1 MYDRGEPRFIGRI
14 RLLDDLAQ
22 SIETLQERIKA
33 HGKSIGDYESRT
45 RVTLIDPMLCALGWE
60 VSDPSRV
67 QIEPRAANGW
77 ADYALLGSNGRP
89 VVYIEAKALSVT
101 KPPVLQTVSYAV
113 AENTESAVKV
123 AYCAWTNGDEWAV
136 FDVFR
141 QDAVT
146 RVSLSREDSAKC
158 ALKLLCLWRRSLMDG
173 SMDMPVEPIIDLEPP
188 SIIEP
193 VGALPMPISHT
204 DARWLTLTAKFAAT
218 GSPHPKAIRMPDGA
232 EKTLK
237 SWRGILLET
246 ALWLY
251 DRGLL
256 TKENCRIQMGA
267 TRLLF
272 SPNGKHSTGT
282 PFHYPIPVGNTGIQM
297 EGNVEPDQFVSN
309 TRKMLEQFGQDPS
322 NVHLKLV
329 N

>member
-67 QIEPRAANGW
+67 QIEPRTANGW

-89 VVYIEAKALSVT
+89 VVFIEAKALSVT
-101 KPPVLQTVSYAV
+101 RPPVLQTVSYAV

-146 RVSLSREDSAKC
+146 RVSLAREDPAKC

-173 SMDMPVEPIIDLEPP
+173 SMDMPVEPVIDLEPP
-188 SIIEP
+188 PIITP
-193 VGALPMPISHT
+193 SSTLPMVISPT
-204 DARWLTLTAKFAAT
+204 DTQWLPLTAKFSSK
-218 GSPHPKAIRMPDGA
+218 GSPPPKAIRMPDGA

-237 SWRGILLET
+237 SWRGVLLET
-246 ALWLY
+246 ALWLHG
-251 DRGLL
+251 RGLL
-256 TKENCRIQMGA
+256 TRENCRIHRGPV
-267 TRLLF
+267 RLLF
-272 SPNGKHSTGT
+272 SPDGKHSTGT
-282 PFHYPIPVGNTGIQM
+282 PFHSPVRVGDTGIQM
-297 EGNVEPDQFVSN
+297 EGSFEPHQFVSN
-309 TRKMLEQFGQDPS
+309 THILLVHFGQNPS
-322 NVHLKLV
+322 DVHLKMA
-329 N
+329 